1 MPKKN
6 DKKNNADLP
15 ETEATE
21 SREEPVEEP
30 AMEPVPHEQYAALAE
45 ELAGLKET
53 NLRILAESENFK
65 RRLTREKEEH
75 CKFAAAGV
83 LEDIVPVIDNLEL
96 ALSHGRNNDA
106 CKDLVTGVE
115 MTLKIFESTLEK
127 HGLKSVGEVGERFDP
142 AFHEAMGQEK
152 RDDMG
157 EGRVAQLLQ
166 RGYLLKDRLLRP
178 AKVMVSA

>member
-6 DKKNNADLP
+6 DKTNNADLP
-15 ETEATE
+15 ENETAEPGDG
-21 SREEPVEEP
+21 PVEEP
-30 AMEPVPHEQYAALAE
+30 IMKPVPHEQFAALAE
-45 ELAGLKET
+45 ELAELKET

-75 CKFAAAGV
+75 CKFAAASV
-83 LEDIVPVIDNLEL
+83 LEDIVPVLDNLEL
-96 ALSHGRNNDA
+96 ALSHGRNNEA

-115 MTLKIFESTLEK
+115 MTMNIFESTLEK
-127 HGLKSVGEVGERFDP
+127 HGLKSVGQVGERFDP

-152 RDDMG
+152 RDDLS
-157 EGRVAQLLQ
+157 EGLVSQLLQ

-178 AKVMVSA
+178 AKVMISA